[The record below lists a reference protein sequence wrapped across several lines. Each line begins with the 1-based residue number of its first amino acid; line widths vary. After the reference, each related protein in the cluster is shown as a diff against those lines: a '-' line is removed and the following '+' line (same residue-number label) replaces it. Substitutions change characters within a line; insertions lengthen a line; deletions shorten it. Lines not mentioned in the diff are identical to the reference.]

1 MTAVVAGDVAHR
13 SSSEPSAPEAVE
25 PSVPVAAQAEGVFI
39 VELERFQGP
48 LDLLL
53 HLIRSQDIDIFDIP
67 IARITSQFLAA
78 IEGVAS
84 LGLDRAGEFLET
96 AALLVRIKVQ
106 MLLPR
111 RTDEEGEWE
120 DPRAELVR
128 RLLEYE
134 HFREAAQRLAAAE
147 EERLRLY
154 ARGYVPPLP
163 IPDPAD
169 AELHL
174 DWDELWAAV
183 LLLEERVRP
192 PEAYRVV
199 PRAVPIGEKIG
210 LILETL
216 EQRQRVEFRE
226 LIAPY
231 ADRLHSAVTF
241 LAALELARR
250 RNLAIRQQAHFEPLW
265 LYRADP
271 PSHDGGGPGED
282 GGSPRADGL
291 EPTVRDAAAH
301 LQESAA

>member
-1 MTAVVAGDVAHR
+1 MVAMKGA
-13 SSSEPSAPEAVE
+13 ATPELASVE
-25 PSVPVAAQAEGVFI
+25 GAFI
-39 VELERFQGP
+39 VELERYQGP

-67 IARITSQFLAA
+67 ISHITSQFLAA
-78 IEGVAS
+78 IEGVAA

-111 RTDEEGEWE
+111 RAAEDGEWE

-134 HFREAAQRLAAAE
+134 HFREAAQRLADAE
-147 EERLRLY
+147 EERIRLY

-163 IPDPAD
+163 TPDPVD
-169 AELHL
+169 TELHL
-174 DWDELWAAV
+174 DWDELWSAV

-192 PEAYRVV
+192 PEDYRVV

-210 LILETL
+210 LILDLL
-216 EQRQRVEFRE
+216 ERQGRVEFAE
-226 LIAPY
+226 LIAPFG
-231 ADRLHSAVTF
+231 DRLHSAVTF

-250 RNLAIRQQAHFEPLW
+250 RALAIRQHAHFEPLW
-265 LYRADP
+265 LYRAEP
-271 PSHDGGGPGED
+271 QEGPGPDE
-282 GGSPRADGL
+282 
-291 EPTVRDAAAH
+291 EQAA
-301 LQESAA
+301 